1 MLQQALMLG
10 GSIAAIL
17 ALWALARWLG
27 LGAAHDPIRDASHA
41 IQLAEEAECGFG
53 GISADVD
60 AAGYAALVTN
70 ADGALMLVRAHG
82 NRFAARRVGPGWHAR
97 LDRRTLELTAD
108 ETSFGTVTLDLGDR
122 AGAIAARLRGVLS

>member
-1 MLQQALMLG
+1 MIAELATLG
-10 GSIAAIL
+10 GSLVAIL
-17 ALWALARWLG
+17 LLAWLARWLG
-27 LGAAHDPIRDASHA
+27 LGAQHEPIRDAAHA
-41 IQLAEEAECGFG
+41 MTLAEEAECGFG
-53 GISADVD
+53 GVSADVD

-70 ADGALMLVRAHG
+70 AAGALLLVRAHG

-108 ETSFGTVTLDLGDR
+108 ESSFGTVTLDLGDR